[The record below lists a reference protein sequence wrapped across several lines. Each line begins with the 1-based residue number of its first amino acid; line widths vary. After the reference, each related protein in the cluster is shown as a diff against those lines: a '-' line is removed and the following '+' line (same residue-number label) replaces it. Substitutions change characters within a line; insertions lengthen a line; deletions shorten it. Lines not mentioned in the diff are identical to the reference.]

1 MVCVCVAQAER
12 TQCSATQKILW
23 SGDKGAMEG
32 SPFPPSRR
40 SSATEENRTD
50 AFDIMSPDP
59 SISEGADSSE
69 HTPAHTR
76 PHFILALL
84 LASNV
89 WAGVMTTTPVF
100 AKKMGDFG
108 PLPTWFSGG
117 DIFRFI
123 EPMVSLSLHL
133 FILIETGIFA
143 AYFRPAT
150 EKSATIQLCI
160 FGFFCA
166 LYQQGAGYHSA
177 SNMFKHP
184 VEYYMILNRTAC
196 ASDPQLM
203 DIYQWMRTTWEHYIS
218 HYWYA
223 AGNVGMA
230 MVWAW
235 VCRDVYLPH
244 GLGPSRDRALYVAAT
259 VSYGIIIGAVAI
271 NFPYGSVVC
280 SALCVVYGLFILG
293 PALYRRGDMFSWGK
307 RFMLQYFFFSHMLAL
322 FICVVWIAAVGGLR
336 NRSEAGVNS

>member
-1 MVCVCVAQAER
+1 
-12 TQCSATQKILW
+12 
-23 SGDKGAMEG
+23 MEDGG

-40 SSATEENRTD
+40 SVASDSEEHRTD

-59 SISEGADSSE
+59 STSDSADASE

-84 LASNV
+84 LVSNV
-89 WAGVMTTTPVF
+89 WAGVMTTIPVF
-100 AKKMGDFG
+100 AKKSRLGDFG
-108 PLPTWFSGG
+108 PMPTWFTGG
-117 DIFRFI
+117 DIFRFV
-123 EPMVSLSLHL
+123 EPMVSLSLHV

-143 AYFRPAT
+143 AYLRPAT
-150 EKSATIQLCI
+150 AKSATIQLCI

-184 VEYYMILNRTAC
+184 VEYYIQQNQTAC
-196 ASDPQLM
+196 ARDPKLE
-203 DIYQWMRTTWEHYIS
+203 DIYLWMQTTWEHYIS

-223 AGNVGMA
+223 FGNVGMA

-235 VCRDVYLPH
+235 VCRDLYLPH
-244 GLGPSRDRALYVAAT
+244 GLSPSRDRALYVAAT
-259 VSYGIIIGAVAI
+259 ISYGIVIGAVAI

-280 SALCVVYGLFILG
+280 SALCVVYGGFILG
-293 PALYRRGDMFSWGK
+293 PALYQRGDMFSWGK

-322 FICVVWIAAVGGLR
+322 FICVIWIAAVGGLS
-336 NRSEAGVNS
+336 NRSQAGLSTK